1 LASSLPPRPS
11 LEWLRKTAK
20 DRLAQLQATNPAARL
35 ADAQLAVARE
45 HGFDSWRQLK
55 AHVDRIRKSVPAGDV
70 EPLTADFL
78 QDVGTGRIDEVRRAL
93 AVTPALVNVVGP
105 HPFWGGQ
112 PQPLHV
118 AIETTRQPM
127 VTLLLEHGA
136 DVNGS
141 NDQYDHW
148 SPLMLAIDRKQTA
161 LVDELRR
168 RGARIGILEA
178 LMLADDTRLDEQL
191 RKQGLPAITP
201 NGGSILA
208 FARTTLA
215 IDRLLDLGAPTDVR
229 DRWGST
235 PIDAMRRLG
244 RSGNHLVEHMV
255 ARGVAASPKEY
266 ARLGDLPTLARL
278 VESDPSI
285 ARLDGVMMGAVD
297 FEHHALVRWLLERGA
312 NPNARSD
319 AGSRHTALHSAAWNG
334 DLPMVRLLLEAGA
347 DPTARDQEYDGT
359 PLDWALTSIE
369 VSNNQKCQAVVAYL
383 RAREPT
389 PLPGT

>member
-1 LASSLPPRPS
+1 LASSLPPRPN

-45 HGFDSWRQLK
+45 HGFASRRQLK

-93 AVTPALVNVVGP
+93 AVTPALVNVIGP
-105 HPFWGGQ
+105 HPFWGGR

-178 LMLADDTRLDEQL
+178 LMLADDAGLDEQL

-215 IDRLLDLGAPTDVR
+215 SIGSSI
-229 DRWGST
+229 WGPQPASETAGTLPRST
-235 PIDAMRRLG
+235 R
-244 RSGNHLVEHMV
+244 
-255 ARGVAASPKEY
+255 
-266 ARLGDLPTLARL
+266 
-278 VESDPSI
+278 
-285 ARLDGVMMGAVD
+285 
-297 FEHHALVRWLLERGA
+297 
-312 NPNARSD
+312 
-319 AGSRHTALHSAAWNG
+319 
-334 DLPMVRLLLEAGA
+334 
-347 DPTARDQEYDGT
+347 
-359 PLDWALTSIE
+359 
-369 VSNNQKCQAVVAYL
+369 
-383 RAREPT
+383 
-389 PLPGT
+389 